1 MKKWIILITIIVL
14 FTATSNAQ
22 KVGHLGKRFLV
33 NFDCTFSPS
42 YFQPDFNG
50 YHGYFQFNYRVNPGI
65 EFIFSRKRTIGVTYT
80 FSKTQFCPS
89 LNLFQHSILYPDL
102 FIQGFGINY
111 KKYIDYYSKSKAPY
125 GTYIMLS
132 VNRIYYNYYSDIIGN
147 GKGKTVAL
155 QLELGY
161 NYLLFDRL
169 RLSWGVAIGGTIDG
183 FFVNL
188 DGVVPVGLNP
198 DGPDSFA
205 KNRLFGTY
213 FFGTKIGIGFLA
225 F

>member
-1 MKKWIILITIIVL
+1 MKKWIILITIFVL
-14 FTATSNAQ
+14 VTTTSNAQ
-22 KVGHLGKRFLV
+22 KVGHLGKRVLV

-42 YFQPDFNG
+42 YFQPDFSG
-50 YHGYFQFNYRVNPGI
+50 YHGYFQFNYRVIPGV
-65 EFIFSRKRTIGVTYT
+65 EFIFNRKRTIGLSYS
-80 FSKTQFCPS
+80 FANTQFSPTI
-89 LNLFQHSILYPDL
+89 NVFQHSILYSTL
-102 FIQGFGINY
+102 FIQGVGVHY
-111 KKYIDYYSKSKAPY
+111 KKYIDYYSKSKAPF
-125 GTYIMLS
+125 GTYMMLS
-132 VNRIYYNYYSDIIGN
+132 ATRVFYSYNSGIIEE

-169 RLSWGVAIGGTIDG
+169 RLTWGVAIGGTIDG
-183 FFVNL
+183 FFVNI
-188 DGVVPVGLNP
+188 DEVIPVGLNP

-205 KNRLFGTY
+205 RNRIFRSY